1 VSDRLNLERVAA
13 GSAEAGGDEAWRV
26 AFAGL
31 LALAVAMGIGRFA
44 FTPLLPMMLR
54 DGELTLAGGAAL
66 ASANYLG
73 YFVGALLCT
82 RWQREAAPTVR
93 AGLVATVLLTLG
105 MGAHWGSGIAP
116 DRLHPLW
123 LALRAAAGVASAV
136 VFVFVSGWC
145 LQRLAQLG
153 RPDLGGIMYCGPGLG
168 IVVTGLAAGPM
179 TARGW
184 PAAAGWLAFGGLAAL
199 LVAWPWRTLQGG
211 SVTRRSAPAGSAMS
225 PETIWLAA
233 GYGLAGFGY
242 IITATFLPVMAR
254 AALPGSAWPD
264 YFWPVFGAAVAV
276 GAFVATRVGVTHD
289 NRTMLA
295 WAFALQ
301 SAGVLLGV
309 VSPTVP
315 GFALS
320 SLLAGLPFTA
330 ITLFAMREARR
341 LRSHDPAPLMGWLTA
356 TYGAGQI
363 AGPPLATALHR
374 SGGFTPSLLTAS
386 GALALGALAFVVAR
400 RRWPA

>member
-1 VSDRLNLERVAA
+1 MANSD
-13 GSAEAGGDEAWRV
+13 DEAWRV
-26 AFAGL
+26 AIAGL

-44 FTPLLPMMLR
+44 FTPLLPLMLR
-54 DGELTLAGGAAL
+54 DGEVTLVGGGAL

-93 AGLVATVLLTLG
+93 AGLVATVALTLA
-105 MGAHWGSGIAP
+105 MGAHWGSGLAT
-116 DRLHPLW
+116 DVLHPLW
-123 LALRAAAGVASAV
+123 LVLRAAAGVASAV

-145 LQRLAQLG
+145 LQRLGQLE
-153 RPDLGGIMYCGPGLG
+153 RSDLGGIIFCGPGLG

-179 TARGW
+179 AARGW
-184 PAAAGWLAFGGLAAL
+184 PAAAGWLAFGVLAAL
-199 LVAWPWRTLQGG
+199 LVAVLWRTLRGG
-211 SVTRRSAPAGSAMS
+211 GVSKRAASAGATMTA
-225 PETIWLAA
+225 ETTWLAA
-233 GYGLAGFGY
+233 AYGLAGFGY

-254 AALPGSAWPD
+254 SALPGSAWPD
-264 YFWPVFGAAVAV
+264 YFWPVFGGAVAL
-276 GAFVATRVGVTHD
+276 GAFIATRVGVTHD

-301 SAGVLLGV
+301 SCGVLLGV
-309 VSPTVP
+309 VWPTVV
-315 GFALS
+315 GLALS

-330 ITLFAMREARR
+330 ITLFAMRESRR

-374 SGGFTPSLLTAS
+374 SGGFAPSLLTAA
-386 GALALGALAFVVAR
+386 GALALGALAFLYAR